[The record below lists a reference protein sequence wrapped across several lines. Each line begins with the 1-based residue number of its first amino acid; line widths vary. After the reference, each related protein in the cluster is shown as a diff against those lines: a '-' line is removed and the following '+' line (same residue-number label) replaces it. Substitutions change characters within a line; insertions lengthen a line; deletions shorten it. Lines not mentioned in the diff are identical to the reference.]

1 MNRNMI
7 ESKKSIREGETKNTS
22 KFAAIAICSPPA
34 SMGGEQQ
41 KSPGRHLG
49 SKKRESETS
58 SSITKDSTK
67 ESKVYT
73 YLSVCLPGLA
83 GLLHLRV
90 FLISLLSFLASPRS
104 LSTVAVLN
112 ISVNLDTAVV
122 TAYTFDLIC
131 CYMFRIIPFSRCN
144 SARDIVG
151 HHLPIL
157 LVFVPLN
164 IPMYCGRF
172 MHFNSLVVGIMGYYG
187 DGESLRESFIDAGL
201 RANGWGFISSLN
213 EFFMCFQ
220 RAEMSSQG
228 LKVFQQISDDVD
240 LPSYSKK
247 RRRIFTSRF
256 AIALELYF
264 KFGVFGIFS
273 FFGFKACCDLDLALY
288 QFSAKINEGMPF
300 WINAKSILS
309 SPSFLR
315 TALYRI
321 FMLMM
326 YPKMGLRTFKK
337 IQKFHQEAS
346 GCKEIEKASKKKRL

>member
-22 KFAAIAICSPPA
+22 KFAAIAICSPP

-172 MHFNSLVVGIMGYYG
+172 MHFNSLVVGILGYYG

-256 AIALELYF
+256 AIALELY
-264 KFGVFGIFS
+264 IFS
-273 FFGFKACCDLDLALY
+273 FFGFKACCDLDMAMY
-288 QFSAKINEGMPF
+288 QFSAKINKGMPF
-300 WINAKSILS
+300 WINAKSLLS
-309 SPSFLR
+309 SPSFIGS
-315 TALYRI
+315 ALYRI
-321 FMLMM
+321 FILMM

-337 IQKFHQEAS
+337 IQKFHQEAT